1 MALAYVD
8 FLFTKQMN
16 LPTVDMSLI
25 RSSLKNNSI
34 VNKVIYEL
42 YQVQHQEVHRLYESK
57 TKIPVVKL
65 QNRWIQVN
73 NNLSSLKE
81 DNKFDDIPIIKVIYY
96 EVVPR
101 ILWLK
106 VTRKTINEKIK
117 IELIENQNYDQLFVT
132 STEIDIC
139 NNSQEFATTV
149 LETLIVRWKK
159 YLERVYLSLM
169 DLFIVIKREL
179 AS

>member
-16 LPTVDMSLI
+16 LSTIDMSLI
-25 RSSLKNNSI
+25 RLSLKDNSI

-42 YQVQHQEVHRLYESK
+42 YQVQHQEVHRLYEGK
-57 TKIPVVKL
+57 IKIPVVKL
-65 QNRWIQVN
+65 QRRWIQVN

-81 DNKFDDIPIIKVIYY
+81 DDKFNDISIIKVIYY